1 MTHAFSV
8 HDGELGMSWEAAGE
22 LSWLLPL
29 GELCVAAWWHVAII
43 MRWYLVLVL
52 WLPGSYT
59 HCGVGES

>member
-1 MTHAFSV
+1 
-8 HDGELGMSWEAAGE
+8 MSWEAAGE
-22 LSWLLPL
+22 LSWVLPL

-43 MRWYLVLVL
+43 MCWYLVLVL